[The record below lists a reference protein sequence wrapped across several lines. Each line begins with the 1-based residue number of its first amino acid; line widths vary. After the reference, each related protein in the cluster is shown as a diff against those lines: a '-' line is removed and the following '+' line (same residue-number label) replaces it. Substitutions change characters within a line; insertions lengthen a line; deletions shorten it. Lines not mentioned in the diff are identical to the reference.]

1 MLKTLR
7 SRTLRRRHILGMIG
21 LVGLGLYRPPALHS
35 QAKPTWNTESLLK
48 QLDEESKS
56 FRGMTANIERIKVTV
71 VVNDK
76 SVETGAM
83 TLRKD
88 SKMLIELNPPD
99 SRTVLRNDDKLFIYN
114 PKLKRVEEYDLGK
127 YKSQIDQYLL
137 LGFGSGGDLKDNYL
151 STYQG
156 EQTLDQKK
164 VLLLEL
170 TPKDKKVRENISKI
184 YLWIDPATWLPV
196 QQKFFETGSG
206 DHFTIHYTNV
216 QRNPRIPDSKFKASW
231 PKTVQRIKPQA

>member
-1 MLKTLR
+1 
-7 SRTLRRRHILGMIG
+7 LRRIFIRVLQMTG
-21 LVGLGLYRPPALHS
+21 LVAIALWLPVALHS
-35 QAKPTWNTESLLK
+35 QAKPSWSTETLLQ

-76 SVETGAM
+76 SVETGTM

-127 YKSQIDQYLL
+127 YKSQIDQYML

-151 STYQG
+151 ATYLG
-156 EQTLDQKK
+156 EQTLDQKR
-164 VLLLEL
+164 VLLIEL
-170 TPKDKKVRENISKI
+170 TPKDKKVRENIFKI
-184 YLWIDPATWLPV
+184 HLWIDPSTWLPL

-231 PKTVQRIKPQA
+231 PKTVQRVKPRA